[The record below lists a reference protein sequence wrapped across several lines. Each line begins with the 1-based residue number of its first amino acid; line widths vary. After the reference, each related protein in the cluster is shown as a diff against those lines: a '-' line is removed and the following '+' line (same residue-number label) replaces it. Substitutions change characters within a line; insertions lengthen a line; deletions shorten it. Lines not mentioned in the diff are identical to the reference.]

1 MEDKNNNKIFEF
13 KIKPVLSYVGTIG
26 ASILSVCYIICIFVL
41 INGFKPIEG
50 KEISQP
56 IVFAVITAIIGLMI
70 MQFLKIQGISFAKS
84 DPDNQKILTEYYNN
98 KTKDKK
104 PHSIKYFWATS
115 IIKDFLI
122 KGVTVIIST
131 TGIIYIVIEGCHD
144 WNLLLLAIINLL
156 MFICFG
162 FLSLVSAYDFYNEK
176 HIPYI
181 KLQLENNKK
190 EIENVRNRTEQ
201 SDSET

>member
-1 MEDKNNNKIFEF
+1 MEENKRNKIFEN
-13 KIKPVLSYVGTIG
+13 KIKPILSYVGSIG
-26 ASILSVCYIICIFVL
+26 AVILSICYIICIFVL
-41 INGFKPIEG
+41 IIGFKVN
-50 KEISQP
+50 KNFSQS
-56 IVFAVITAIIGLMI
+56 IVFAVITAVIGLMI
-70 MQFLKIQGISFAKS
+70 MQFLKVQGISFAKS

-115 IIKDFLI
+115 LIKDFLI
-122 KGVTVIIST
+122 KGITVMFST
-131 TGIIYIVIEGCHD
+131 AGIIYIVIEGSND
-144 WNLLLLAIINLL
+144 WNLLLLAIVNLL

-190 EIENVRNRTEQ
+190 EIENVRNTTEQ

>member
-1 MEDKNNNKIFEF
+1 MEENKSKKLFEI

-26 ASILSVCYIICIFVL
+26 AVILSICYIICVFVL
-41 INGFKPIEG
+41 VIGFKAN
-50 KEISQP
+50 KNLSQS
-56 IVFAVITAIIGLMI
+56 IIFAVITAVIGLII

-104 PHSIKYFWATS
+104 PHSIKYFWTVS
-115 IIKDFLI
+115 LIKDFLI
-122 KGVTVIIST
+122 KGVSVIFST
-131 TGIIYIVIEGCHD
+131 AGIIYIVIEGSND
-144 WNLLLLAIINLL
+144 WNMLLLAIVNLL

-190 EIENVRNRTEQ
+190 EIENVRDKTEQ
-201 SDSET
+201 SDS

>member
-1 MEDKNNNKIFEF
+1 MEENKRNKIFEN
-13 KIKPVLSYVGTIG
+13 KIKPILSYVGSIG
-26 ASILSVCYIICIFVL
+26 AVILSICYIICIFVL
-41 INGFKPIEG
+41 IIGFKVN
-50 KEISQP
+50 KNFSQS

-70 MQFLKIQGISFAKS
+70 MQFLKVQGISFAKS
-84 DPDNQKILTEYYNN
+84 DPDNQKILAEYYNN

-115 IIKDFLI
+115 LIKDFLI
-122 KGVTVIIST
+122 KGITVMFST
-131 TGIIYIVIEGCHD
+131 AGIIYIVIEGSND
-144 WNLLLLAIINLL
+144 WNLLLLAIVNLL

-190 EIENVRNRTEQ
+190 EIENVRNTTEQ
-201 SDSET
+201 SDSKT